1 MPEAKLDAVRLPR
14 TQQQRRDETRRA
26 LLDAAVESLIEVGF
40 ARTTTLEVQ
49 RRADV
54 SRGALLHHFPSKAEL
69 LVAAVDHL
77 AEMRAREL
85 KAFASQL
92 PAEGAEAPMERVS
105 RTRARPGTPD
115 AQADRADGGRGEAQ
129 PAAGGDAR
137 TGVVLGLLWQCFSG
151 TFFQVAMELR
161 TAARTDPEL
170 RRVLTIAER
179 SLRDRIV
186 AQSRTLFGKAVA
198 EHPGLER
205 AIDLTLQ
212 LMIGAAMTSVLHG
225 DTSRLDDL
233 IDDWKALFPLVL
245 SRAGS
250 IDSGPKRSRDRN
262 HLTARPPS
270 RGHTRAARPRPN
282 SSGEAPD
289 SENASRRKASDE

>member
-1 MPEAKLDAVRLPR
+1 MPTAKIDASLGRGASAGTELEATRVPR
-14 TQQQRRDETRRA
+14 TQQQRRDHTRRA

-92 PAEGAEAPMERVS
+92 PPERVK
-105 RTRARPGTPD
+105 R
-115 AQADRADGGRGEAQ
+115 
-129 PAAGGDAR
+129 PAAGGAGEVAELEVAPGTDAR
-137 TGVVLGLLWQCFSG
+137 TDAVLGLLWQCFSG
-151 TFFQVAMELR
+151 TFFKVSMELR

-170 RRVLTIAER
+170 RRVLTVAER

-186 AQSRTLFGKAVA
+186 AQSRTLFGRAVA
-198 EHPGLER
+198 EHPNLER
-205 AIDLTLQ
+205 ALDLTLQ

-225 DTSRLDDL
+225 QSTQLDEL

-245 SRAGS
+245 ASASARGQASPQGAPGELT
-250 IDSGPKRSRDRN
+250 DRKKLKGKR
-262 HLTARPPS
+262 
-270 RGHTRAARPRPN
+270 
-282 SSGEAPD
+282 
-289 SENASRRKASDE
+289 

>member
-1 MPEAKLDAVRLPR
+1 MPEAKINAKIDARLDAKLDGNRPPR
-14 TQQQRRDETRRA
+14 TQQQRREETRRA

-49 RRADV
+49 RRAKV

-77 AEMRAREL
+77 AEMRAREM

-92 PAEGAEAPMERVS
+92 PPERAP
-105 RTRARPGTPD
+105 RPGDHTAPD
-115 AQADRADGGRGEAQ
+115 AAPGT
-129 PAAGGDAR
+129 DAR
-137 TGVVLGLLWQCFSG
+137 TDVVLGLLWQCFSG

-170 RRVLTIAER
+170 RRVLTVAER

-186 AQSRTLFGKAVA
+186 AQSRTLFGRTVA
-198 EHPGLER
+198 DHPGLER
-205 AIDLTLQ
+205 ALDLTLQ

-245 SRAGS
+245 TTLGDAPPTDRKKLKG
-250 IDSGPKRSRDRN
+250 KR
-262 HLTARPPS
+262 
-270 RGHTRAARPRPN
+270 
-282 SSGEAPD
+282 
-289 SENASRRKASDE
+289 

>member
-1 MPEAKLDAVRLPR
+1 MPEALRAPR

-85 KAFASQL
+85 KQFATAL
-92 PAEGAEAPMERVS
+92 PEEKNAK
-105 RTRARPGTPD
+105 
-115 AQADRADGGRGEAQ
+115 
-129 PAAGGDAR
+129 AR
-137 TGVVLGLLWQCFSG
+137 TDAVLGLLWQCFSG
-151 TFFQVAMELR
+151 TMFQVSMELR

-170 RRVLTIAER
+170 RPVLATAER
-179 SLRDRIV
+179 ALRDRIFNQ
-186 AQSRTLFGKAVA
+186 ARTLFGKDVA

-205 AIDLTLQ
+205 ALDLTLQ
-212 LMIGAAMTSVLHG
+212 LMIGAAMSAVLHKEER
-225 DTSRLDDL
+225 RLDDL
-233 IDDWKALFPLVL
+233 IDDWKALFPAVL
-245 SRAGS
+245 QHASTKKPRGV
-250 IDSGPKRSRDRN
+250 KR
-262 HLTARPPS
+262 
-270 RGHTRAARPRPN
+270 
-282 SSGEAPD
+282 
-289 SENASRRKASDE
+289 

>member
-1 MPEAKLDAVRLPR
+1 MPEARLDPTRAPR
-14 TQQQRRDETRRA
+14 TQQQRREETRRA
-26 LLDAAVESLIEVGF
+26 LLDAAVQSLIEVGF

-77 AEMRAREL
+77 AEMRAREM

-92 PAEGAEAPMERVS
+92 PPER
-105 RTRARPGTPD
+105 
-115 AQADRADGGRGEAQ
+115 ADRADRE
-129 PAAGGDAR
+129 PAEPGDPAPGGDPR
-137 TGVVLGLLWQCFSG
+137 TGAVLDLLWQCFSG
-151 TFFQVAMELR
+151 TFFKVSMELR

-170 RRVLTIAER
+170 RRVLTVAER

-186 AQSRTLFGKAVA
+186 AQSRTLFGRAVA
-198 EHPGLER
+198 DHPGLER
-205 AIDLTLQ
+205 ALDLTLQ

-225 DTSRLDDL
+225 QSTQLDDL

-245 SRAGS
+245 ASASARGQAGPQGAPGELT
-250 IDSGPKRSRDRN
+250 DRKKLKGKR
-262 HLTARPPS
+262 
-270 RGHTRAARPRPN
+270 
-282 SSGEAPD
+282 
-289 SENASRRKASDE
+289 